1 MAGFGGDPNADYAK
15 MKPGQQALGPVKP
28 PQPQQAAKAVP
39 VQATRP
45 SAPPQQRQA
54 PIQMPV
60 APPPTNTGPMTNT
73 STPNPTITKI
83 NQAQMG
89 RFEGDMGAGRASQ
102 VAAGQIRDSA
112 EGELKA
118 MRGGAARRGVSGGGL
133 EANLEGDIRGQTV
146 RNIAGSSTAISQDAE
161 LRRDALGGQ
170 IAGQAAM
177 DENLQ
182 NQQRNTAIRQMEAQ
196 SQTRLA
202 EERGQ
207 RDAMRDRM
215 AMFQDLADLQ
225 DDSMAAMPIGGGSSP
240 GGMFS
245 GSGGW

>member
-1 MAGFGGDPNADYAK
+1 MAGLTGKSSPHDLYTPPPSQAPVPVRGPVRPNA
-15 MKPGQQALGPVKP
+15 GPVIRQGFP
-28 PQPQQAAKAVP
+28 PRMPPPGPAAPA
-39 VQATRP
+39 
-45 SAPPQQRQA
+45 
-54 PIQMPV
+54 
-60 APPPTNTGPMTNT
+60 APPPPAMTNT
-73 STPNPTITKI
+73 STPNPTISKI
-83 NQAQMG
+83 NEAQMG
-89 RFEGDMGAGRASQ
+89 RFENDMGAGRASQ

-182 NQQRNTAIRQMEAQ
+182 DQQRNTAIRQMEAQ
-196 SQTRLA
+196 SNTRLA

-215 AMFQDLADLQ
+215 AMFENLMDIEDET
-225 DDSMAAMPIGGGSSP
+225 AMSAPAPGPGRGMFGGGA
-240 GGMFS
+240 
-245 GSGGW
+245 GW